1 MLFIPLHSTFEI
13 VFSHRPQFPLSGVL
27 DPDLNPIS
35 PDVQQYVKICS
46 KQIQTVRA
54 QVHENVRQSQLK
66 MVSRYS
72 SGVQPLNL
80 QSGDY
85 VFQSTEPTGHGQKL
99 QHKFEGPYV
108 VHRLSSPHM
117 VIIKDPNT
125 NMCLKDAVHIDR
137 LKMTF
142 VREPAPSPYFMD
154 SVQTQIQTET
164 IPVDMEM
171 HHQQMGT
178 QSRGVPS
185 TSSSTEPILPQP
197 VSDRPKRTIRKPVR
211 YRNSTCVSEDIVSSS
226 DWSSRYKIK
235 RIVGQKQIDNDIQ

>member
-1 MLFIPLHSTFEI
+1 
-13 VFSHRPQFPLSGVL
+13 
-27 DPDLNPIS
+27 
-35 PDVQQYVKICS
+35 
-46 KQIQTVRA
+46 
-54 QVHENVRQSQLK
+54 

-108 VHRLSSPHM
+108 VHRLSSPSSHM

-171 HHQQMGT
+171 HHQQRGT